1 MVFKYMIKL
10 LNKNNAAFVLNFI
23 YVIGDYVVRLL
34 INIRPFYSGLKY
46 DQDLF
51 DSFFC
56 FSGEK

>member
-1 MVFKYMIKL
+1 MIKL